1 MHAHTMAPIKY
12 NKFFHH
18 FFSAALCV
26 SGPTRNFTFHCGSA
40 ASNVRGDSPSLLAK
54 KGTSILGFIFKTTQ
68 NDKPSEQQK
77 TEKRNISR
85 MDAVLCSVVG
95 CLCCLV
101 VVTFYRLIIS
111 SIVKPS
117 GFLFMTPVSPNGLL
131 CGDGV
136 DDFCDKSKIGSCDD
150 VDVDEAVCR

>member
-18 FFSAALCV
+18 FFSAAALCV

-77 TEKRNISR
+77 TEKKYFSHGCCAVFRCWLSALSCCCHILSSHNFIDCKTKWFLIY
-85 MDAVLCSVVG
+85 DA
-95 CLCCLV
+95 CLAQWTLV
-101 VVTFYRLIIS
+101 WRW
-111 SIVKPS
+111 
-117 GFLFMTPVSPNGLL
+117 
-131 CGDGV
+131 C
-136 DDFCDKSKIGSCDD
+136 
-150 VDVDEAVCR
+150 